1 MRKVDIRAR
10 VRELDQQ
17 LAKRAATE
25 AAQRPERARLIEAC
39 RVAGDHDFERQ
50 ALFGGLPFQAATC
63 MYCGVSRT
71 AGDEQVR
78 RNLVLG

>member
-25 AAQRPERARLIEAC
+25 AAQRPERARLVEAC
-39 RVAGDHDFERQ
+39 RLTGDHDFERQ
-50 ALFGGLPFQAATC
+50 PAFGGHPFQAATC
-63 MYCGVSRT
+63 LYCGVSCSAKR
-71 AGDEQVR
+71 ELVR
-78 RNLVLG
+78 RNLVCG